1 MYVDDLCIAAHDP
14 EELINILRTKYKL
27 KVKGDGPLT
36 YHLGAGYYHDE
47 PVYLYSLFYVYMFL
61 VIASLA
67 NLHTHAFPIRAPFI
81 LNHNIIIR
89 VFHSEFRVSYV
100 LRIQRL
106 LHQVQLSP
114 RTSVLSFYVWPSFG
128 LPRQS
133 RSQPW

>member
-1 MYVDDLCIAAHDP
+1 MLTIQLLKPGRDTMDLLSDRNLQSRHQIWRQTPNLVPWEKVD
-14 EELINILRTKYKL
+14 
-27 KVKGDGPLT
+27 
-36 YHLGAGYYHDE
+36 
-47 PVYLYSLFYVYMFL
+47 
-61 VIASLA
+61 
-67 NLHTHAFPIRAPFI
+67 
-81 LNHNIIIR
+81 NIIIR

-133 RSQPW
+133 RSQPWRLQVLPALPFADT